1 MMWGGD
7 EEKRAEQARGNKDA
21 KNWQDEA
28 QKVVETAMRLYW
40 NSRPTAPQS
49 LNVHESN
56 PAPINNNDSDSD
68 SNDIMAEYER
78 HRRTLISQD
87 IDEDWNSELRRY
99 LKDMPNGVDVNTD
112 LVDWWSNNAKLY
124 PTLSRIALDVLPSQA
139 SSVPCERAFSS
150 AKLTGS
156 DRRSRMK
163 AEIFEILQILK
174 AKWRG
179 NLINL

>member
-1 MMWGGD
+1 
-7 EEKRAEQARGNKDA
+7 
-21 KNWQDEA
+21 
-28 QKVVETAMRLYW
+28 VVGTCSYF
-40 NSRPTAPQS
+40 
-49 LNVHESN
+49 
-56 PAPINNNDSDSD
+56 
-68 SNDIMAEYER
+68 
-78 HRRTLISQD
+78 ISFQYYH
-87 IDEDWNSELRRY
+87 SFLFQ
-99 LKDMPNGVDVNTD
+99 
-112 LVDWWSNNAKLY
+112 NNAKLY

-179 NLINL
+179 NLINLEELEELEVVHDSEFIGFLLADQEQNSWENDELELSYA